1 MVNKFIV
8 DKKISDI
15 EISDMEG
22 EYINENYLD
31 IVIEEDTDVFTDTGL
46 LLLKFRKKVIPESIC
61 NDAINSFR
69 EYSKKKHDNRGASAG
84 VLDKSKMPNYVGK
97 FIRKVYPNRS

>member
-46 LLLKFRKKVIPESIC
+46 LLLKFRKS
-61 NDAINSFR
+61 NT
-69 EYSKKKHDNRGASAG
+69 
-84 VLDKSKMPNYVGK
+84 
-97 FIRKVYPNRS
+97 